1 MMRKFFVDRWV
12 NRDPIV
18 HFGMEVLGSSIRR
31 ARRARGWSQAKLAS
45 SAQLSPSTISK
56 LESGTLQGMRLYTL
70 ARVIAALNSEIE
82 VLDHATRAA
91 LAALPEGALARSN
104 AVWLR
109 GDDANYELD
118 EADLELE
125 RANDETDRAR
135 REPERTDGEAG
146 RANDEPDPANDE
158 PDPANDA
165 HPTSRSS

>member
-1 MMRKFFVDRWV
+1 MLRKFFVDRWV

-18 HFGMEVLGSSIRR
+18 HFGMELLGLSIRR

-70 ARVIAALNSEIE
+70 ARVVASLNSEIE

-91 LAALPEGALARSN
+91 LAALPDGELVRSN

-118 EADLELE
+118 LGA
-125 RANDETDRAR
+125 
-135 REPERTDGEAG
+135 
-146 RANDEPDPANDE
+146 EPDLNSD
-158 PDPANDA
+158 PDPNAGPIANPADGIDPVADA
-165 HPTSRSS
+165 AES